1 MHFAELDSDKWKQYA
16 ASKPF
21 PLDAIYRREWRTLLA
36 YERKLAADTVTNVF
50 CTPLEQAIFEEQ
62 IPGRPSLVL
71 RNGVD
76 LEYFQPQPDKTER
89 EHLVFTGVMDYYPN
103 VEGCVH
109 FVHEVF
115 PIIRAEVP
123 DCRFTIVGSQPTA
136 QIQQLAEVDGVSVTG
151 FVEDV
156 RTYLARA
163 TISVAP
169 LRIARGIQ
177 NKVLEAMSSGLPVVG
192 TTSATQGVEGQAGR
206 DFLLADG
213 VEDQA
218 AAILGLLRDPT
229 EAHALGQ
236 RARRFVEQ
244 NYDWAETLK
253 PLDGVLVQLS
263 QQA

>member
-1 MHFAELDSDKWKQYA
+1 
-16 ASKPF
+16 
-21 PLDAIYRREWRTLLA
+21 
-36 YERKLAADTVTNVF
+36 LAADTVTNVF

-76 LEYFQPQPDKTER
+76 LEYFHPRPDKAESA
-89 EHLVFTGVMDYYPN
+89 HLVFTGVMDYYPN
-103 VEGCVH
+103 VDGCVH

-115 PIIRAEVP
+115 PLIRAQVP
-123 DCRFTIVGSQPTA
+123 DCRFTIVGSRPTA
-136 QIQQLAEVDGVSVTG
+136 QIQQLAEVEGVSVTG
-151 FVEDV
+151 FVDDV
-156 RTYLARA
+156 RTYLESA

-206 DFLLADG
+206 DFLLADS

-218 AAILGLLRDPT
+218 AAILGLLHDPA
-229 EAHALGQ
+229 EAQALGQ
-236 RARRFVEQ
+236 RARQFVEQ
-244 NYDWAETLK
+244 NYAWAETLK
-253 PLDGVLVQLS
+253 PLDGILDQLS
-263 QQA
+263 QHS